1 MKKPFNP
8 VSPEQP
14 LADEQ
19 ALLEHYRQHSHA
31 QPTAAMDALILAAAA
46 AELTRVKPST
56 LNWGQRLHAWVFG
69 PGHQLRWSLA
79 LGSLASIGLG
89 LTLSLRTVDQLP
101 PAYDLGEPP
110 SLNTAAQPAA
120 APIVAPL
127 ATAKMAES
135 NAPKSAPPA
144 ERMTELKAAP
154 NSLAPALYKP
164 QAEAFSAPSSAP
176 ASPAL
181 EDKADSLMQEQT
193 LAAPA
198 QALGKLEASR
208 ELGKK
213 TTAGAAQPS
222 NLAAD
227 APLADGSAPAE
238 QDLHPAAPLAK
249 AKRIESA
256 TFAQQL
262 QALLELQRSG
272 ASTAATMELQ
282 RLQQLY
288 PEHDV
293 AAELAKLQ
301 AGAH

>member
-1 MKKPFNP
+1 MKQPFNP
-8 VSPEQP
+8 AHPEQP

-19 ALLEHYRQHSHA
+19 TLLEHYRQHSQA

-46 AELTRVKPST
+46 AQLNRAKPPVS
-56 LNWGQRLHAWVFG
+56 NWRQRLHAWVFG

-89 LTLSLRTVDQLP
+89 LTLSLRTLDQLP

-110 SLNTAAQPAA
+110 SPKTASQPAA
-120 APIVAPL
+120 APLVAPKV
-127 ATAKMAES
+127 APANAPMAAAES
-135 NAPKSAPPA
+135 EMKAKKQADYSS
-144 ERMTELKAAP
+144 AAP
-154 NSLAPALYKP
+154 VLYKP
-164 QAEAFSAPSSAP
+164 QAEALSVPPSAP

-181 EDKADSLMQEQT
+181 AEDKADGLMQEQA

-198 QALGKLEASR
+198 QALGKLEASS
-208 ELGKK
+208 ELAKEA
-213 TTAGAAQPS
+213 TAGAAQS
-222 NLAAD
+222 SKAAAD
-227 APLADGSAPAE
+227 ANLADDAAQAE
-238 QDLHPAAPLAK
+238 RYQRQAAPLAK
-249 AKRIESA
+249 AKSVA
-256 TFAQQL
+256 LMTFAQQL

-272 ASTAATMELQ
+272 ASVAATLEFQ

-288 PEHDV
+288 PDRDV